1 MRMEGTMPR
10 SVEIPASAAF
20 DAIASGAQFRD
31 LIAIPTTASPEALFQ
46 SLREVS
52 LPDMKLAW
60 LLGEIR
66 YLPGRLS
73 GHPPARHADRPFL
86 SQLVEG
92 GTLILRDESPREIIT
107 GSAGQLHRVVDQA
120 PVRFE
125 TPDAF
130 AAFTDPDHEKLFM
143 SIRVAPAGTPG
154 RSWLVLEHATLALSA
169 EAQRRFALYWHVIK
183 PMGALVSRELLKA
196 IRRRAQGDV
205 AGMSGRSVQATPAEQ
220 ARHMPG
226 DERIPDSSGSLTH
239 AITIGRP
246 RQDVWP
252 WLAQMGAGSRG
263 GWYSYDRLDN
273 GGLPSASRIVP
284 ELQQLTV
291 GMTFPALPGRTDGFT
306 LLAFEPERSIVLG
319 WLSADGSPAVTWAF
333 LLEDA
338 GEGSTRLIVRA
349 RGGPDYRFHG
359 LPHSMSGPAIGLVH
373 FVMQRKQLLGIARR
387 VEAMPAA
394 PQRRTEPIVLT
405 SAPA

>member
-1 MRMEGTMPR
+1 MEGTMPR
-10 SVEIPASAAF
+10 SAEIPASAAF
-20 DAIASGAQFRD
+20 DATARGAQFRD
-31 LIAIPTTASPEALFQ
+31 LIAIPTTASPESLFQ
-46 SLREVS
+46 SLREIS

-60 LLGEIR
+60 LLGEMR

-73 GHPPARHADRPFL
+73 GHAPARHPDRPFL
-86 SQLVEG
+86 SELVEG
-92 GTLILRDESPREIIT
+92 GTLILADDSPREIIT
-107 GSAGQLHRVVDQA
+107 GSAGQLHRLVDQA

-125 TPDAF
+125 TPEAF

-143 SIRVAPAGTPG
+143 SIRVVPAGTPG
-154 RSWLVLEHATLALSA
+154 RFWLVLEHATLALSA
-169 EAQRRFALYWHVIK
+169 EAERRFARYWQVIK
-183 PMGALVSRELLKA
+183 PMGALVSRQLLKA
-196 IRRRAQGDV
+196 IRRRAQGEI
-205 AGMSGRSVQATPAEQ
+205 AGMSGRSVQATAAEL
-220 ARHMPG
+220 AREMPG
-226 DERIPDSSGSLTH
+226 DERIPNSSGSLTH

-246 RQDVWP
+246 RRDVWP

-306 LLAFEPERSIVLG
+306 LLAFEPERSLVLG
-319 WLSADGSPAVTWAF
+319 WLSPDGSPTVTWAF

-349 RGGPDYRFHG
+349 RGGPDYRFQG
-359 LPHSMSGPAIGLVH
+359 LPHSLSERAIGLVH

-387 VEAMPAA
+387 VEAIPVTPERRAEPMEVTSVPA
-394 PQRRTEPIVLT
+394 
-405 SAPA
+405 